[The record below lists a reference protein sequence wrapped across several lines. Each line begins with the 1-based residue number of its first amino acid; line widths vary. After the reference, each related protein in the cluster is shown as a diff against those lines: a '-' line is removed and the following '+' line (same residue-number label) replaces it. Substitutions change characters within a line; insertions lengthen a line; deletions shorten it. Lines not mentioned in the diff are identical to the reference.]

1 MSRHNPITAFFFV
14 RFVADNFQSLIG
26 QKMVQETDRIAVGT
40 RFKMSNL
47 GAARFPELAGKVGI
61 VVELSH
67 RTTGITVLFDS
78 DRRPT
83 VLHRDY
89 ITPNI

>member
-1 MSRHNPITAFFFV
+1 
-14 RFVADNFQSLIG
+14 
-26 QKMVQETDRIAVGT
+26 
-40 RFKMSNL
+40 MSNL